1 MSNRFHRKIQN
12 HAENVC
18 VYPQT
23 YVAQFPTCREISW
36 SDQVVFVP
44 PKETKWT
51 TTTRSTLTHN
61 RQKNVLIAW
70 FARLSILYSVTSV
83 WTTEKV
89 HKRIGWFYLK
99 RNKSTNIESTFHHFC
114 DSKLFKWAIFDR
126 KNPTL
131 KRKFYVILQLFVKN
145 QNRLDYICDRNGTNF
160 VNVRKGYTYIIC
172 LQY

>member
-1 MSNRFHRKIQN
+1 MCLPSDKRCAISDLSRDFVIRSKI
-12 HAENVC
+12 C
-18 VYPQT
+18 VP
-23 YVAQFPTCREISW
+23 R
-36 SDQVVFVP
+36 
-44 PKETKWT
+44 KETKWT

-89 HKRIGWFYLK
+89 HKGIAWFYLK
-99 RNKSTNIESTFHHFC
+99 RNKSTNIESTFHHLC

-131 KRKFYVILQLFVKN
+131 EKKVLRHSTVIYKKSETF
-145 QNRLDYICDRNGTNF
+145 RLY
-160 VNVRKGYTYIIC
+160 
-172 LQY
+172 LW